1 MRRTA
6 LAALALAMLAAPLAA
21 QTLDRIKETGEL
33 RIGYRTDAAPLSY
46 ADSEGLPAGYSVAI
60 CEAVAGLLA
69 GELGLDELVTTPV
82 AVDVED
88 RFAAVAEGRIDLLCG
103 AASIT
108 LERRETVDF
117 SIPIFVDGASVL
129 IGPDTSTE
137 FTDLAGSSIG
147 VRAGTTTETSLRN
160 TLEAM
165 EMEAEV
171 LAVDSHEA
179 GLAAI
184 ESGEIS
190 AYFADQ
196 SILHELVQSSE
207 MADTLR
213 ISDEI
218 LTIEKQGLALPRND
232 ADFRLSVD
240 RALSQLYADGTI
252 ARTFNES
259 FGGARPGLAL
269 EALFL
274 IAPER
279 P

>member
-1 MRRTA
+1 MRPTA
-6 LAALALAMLAAPLAA
+6 LLALSVTLLATPLAA
-21 QTLDRIKETGEL
+21 QTLDRIRETGEL
-33 RIGYRTDAAPLSY
+33 RFGYRIDAAPLSY
-46 ADSEGLPAGYSVAI
+46 ADAQGLPAGYSVAI
-60 CEAVAGLLA
+60 CEAVAGLVA
-69 GELGLDELVTTPV
+69 GELGLDALVTTPV

-88 RFAAVAEGRIDLLCG
+88 RFTAVAEGRIDLLCG

-108 LERRETVDF
+108 LDRRALVDF

-137 FTDLAGSSIG
+137 FADLAGSRIG
-147 VRAGTTTETSLRN
+147 VRAGTTTAESLAN
-160 TLEAM
+160 TLEALG
-165 EMEAEV
+165 MEAEMV
-171 LAVDSHEA
+171 ALDSHEA
-179 GLAAI
+179 GLQAI
-184 ESGEIS
+184 ETGDVT

-196 SILHELVQSSE
+196 SILHELVKTSD
-207 MADTLR
+207 MAESLR

-218 LTIEKQGLALPRND
+218 LTIEKQGLALPRGD
-232 ADFRLSVD
+232 ADFRLAVD

-252 ARTFNES
+252 GRTFDES
-259 FGGARPGLAL
+259 FGGATPGLAL